1 MRIRCRRLAANRRK
15 PTSETHMARRVP
27 IICLVV
33 LAWAP
38 LLPSTHGSSTAPVF
52 YRGMCDASAVVTLG
66 ASHFVV
72 ADDEDNIL
80 RIYRRENGGL
90 PVRSVNFARF
100 LAVNPRSPEADI
112 EGAARIGDRIYW
124 ITSHGRN
131 KNGKQRFNRHRF
143 FATTVVE
150 NSGSFDIKP
159 VGRPYGGLL
168 TDLTNDPKLA
178 AFNLSVAATLAPKSK
193 GALNIE
199 GLCATPEGYLLLG
212 FRNPVPQGK
221 ALMVP
226 LLNPGELLSGQRA
239 RFGPPILLELGGF
252 GIRSIAVS
260 SGKYL
265 IVAGSY
271 DSDGQSVLYEWTGG
285 EDKPRRLERAELFG
299 LNPEAIEFFQD
310 RDAERLVVVSD
321 DGAMLVGGK
330 PCKQLKDARL
340 KSFRAVTLDF

>member
-1 MRIRCRRLAANRRK
+1 MNIRVA
-15 PTSETHMARRVP
+15 
-27 IICLVV
+27 IIYAVAFEL
-33 LAWAP
+33 AP
-38 LLPSTHGSSTAPVF
+38 LLPPAYGSSTAPIH

-90 PVRSVNFARF
+90 PVRAIDFARF
-100 LAVNPRSPEADI
+100 LSVNPRSPEADI

-150 NSGSFDIKP
+150 NSGGFDIKP

-168 TDLTNDPKLA
+168 PDLANDPKIA
-178 AFNLSVAATLAPKSK
+178 GFKLSVAATLAPKTK

-221 ALMVP
+221 ALIVP
-226 LLNPGELLSGQRA
+226 LLNPGELIAGQPA
-239 RFGPPILLELGGF
+239 RFGPPALLELGGF
-252 GIRSIAVS
+252 GIRSIAAS

-271 DSDGQSVLYEWTGG
+271 DNDGQSVLYEWMGG
-285 EDKPRRLERAELFG
+285 EDKPRPLERTELLG
-299 LNPEAIEFFQD
+299 LNAEAIEFFRD
-310 RDAERLVVVSD
+310 RDTERLLVVSD
-321 DGAMLVGGK
+321 DGAKLVGGK
-330 PCKQLKDARL
+330 PCKQLKDSKL

>member
-1 MRIRCRRLAANRRK
+1 
-15 PTSETHMARRVP
+15 
-27 IICLVV
+27 
-33 LAWAP
+33 
-38 LLPSTHGSSTAPVF
+38 
-52 YRGMCDASAVVTLG
+52 MCDASAVVTLG
-66 ASHFVV
+66 ANHFVV

-80 RIYRRENGGL
+80 RIYSREHGGL
-90 PVRSVNFARF
+90 PVRAINFARF
-100 LAVNPRSPEADI
+100 LAVSPRSPEADI

-150 NSGSFDIKP
+150 NSGSFDIRP

-168 TDLTNDPKLA
+168 PDLTNDPKLA
-178 AFNLSVAATLAPKSK
+178 GFKLSVAATLAPKSK

-199 GLCATPEGYLLLG
+199 GLCATPDGYLLLG

-221 ALMVP
+221 ALIVP
-226 LLNPGELLSGQRA
+226 LLNPGELISGQRA
-239 RFGPPILLELGGF
+239 RFGSPILLELGGF
-252 GIRSIAVS
+252 GIRSIAAS

-271 DSDGQSVLYEWTGG
+271 DSDGQSVLYEWKGG
-285 EDKPRRLERAELFG
+285 ENQPRRLERIGLPG
-299 LNPEAIEFFQD
+299 LNPEAIEFF
-310 RDAERLVVVSD
+310 REGETERLLVVSD

-330 PCKQLKDARL
+330 PCKQLKDPGR
-340 KSFRAVTLDF
+340 KSFRALTLDF